1 MCRLARHLT
10 ISLPCLASPPRHAR
24 RLASHAHLE
33 LTYLLQARAAGVGC
47 PSGRC
52 RMPEWTVMMAT
63 PGGRQ
68 QVHPAF
74 PTLPPPRC
82 LHGSVV
88 SSLHPR
94 CPISPQISTPG
105 THPPLHPR
113 VTVCT
118 GEAMDE
124 FKQYARGDCGAAG
137 APCLAHPVGPE
148 MIPRIGVFATPL
160 LVPHTRV
167 SALPESCI

>member
-1 MCRLARHLT
+1 MDPWFRLSTLGAP
-10 ISLPCLASPPRHAR
+10 S
-24 RLASHAHLE
+24 RLRYPH
-33 LTYLLQARAAGVGC
+33 
-47 PSGRC
+47 
-52 RMPEWTVMMAT
+52 
-63 PGGRQ
+63 
-68 QVHPAF
+68 
-74 PTLPPPRC
+74 
-82 LHGSVV
+82 
-88 SSLHPR
+88 
-94 CPISPQISTPG
+94 PG